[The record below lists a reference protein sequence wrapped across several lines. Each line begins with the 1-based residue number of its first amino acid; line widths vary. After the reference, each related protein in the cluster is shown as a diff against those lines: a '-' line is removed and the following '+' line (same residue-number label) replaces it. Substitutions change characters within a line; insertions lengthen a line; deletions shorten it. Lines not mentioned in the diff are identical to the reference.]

1 MYLASL
7 QYKNCSQFPT
17 LGLGLI
23 TYGCHVGHQGKR
35 AKAKEESSMCG
46 RQTAPDS
53 KQAMRSSLHKDFVLS

>member
-7 QYKNCSQFPT
+7 QYKNCSLFPT

-46 RQTAPDS
+46 RPQIAS
-53 KQAMRSSLHKDFVLS
+53 KQ